1 MWSFYVEAQYEDR
14 MRSGCHRGNVFLFQ
28 GGRRF
33 VMRIVLNSLSMQRE
47 GVIGA
52 DVCMIVEEQRNGYM
66 CVCV

>member
-1 MWSFYVEAQYEDR
+1 
-14 MRSGCHRGNVFLFQ
+14 
-28 GGRRF
+28 
-33 VMRIVLNSLSMQRE
+33 MRIVLNSLSMQRE